1 MALTGEKRDLLVL
14 VAVALAIGA
23 VAIVIAFFVPGL
35 LEGDLVI
42 ADYRATLQ
50 ENGTFGEVYTYEV
63 RSGGTYRMLY
73 RYWQDPLSVQP
84 LESPFI
90 RIVDMQ
96 IPPGTVG
103 YIRESSGKVTLY
115 RDDNPA
121 YIRFIEDK
129 AERNEVGIYNPGY
142 FPAGTYT
149 VSYTYILHPPIEYDA
164 KDAHLNLRLVDR
176 HIPYRHLE
184 IRIPARYAK
193 EIFPHPPGLSVSRE
207 GGWVRIS
214 GNVAADEVLGIE
226 TLFAPADKDSLP
238 GFPVPVDGVREKT
251 LAANPIHNIFPL
263 YFARVL
269 YSLGFAMVVLT
280 PLILVFLYRKY
291 GTEREFTVPEYLSF
305 TPDPTMKPWA
315 VNLLFKGDP
324 MTFDEDGYFA
334 TLLDLHR
341 KKMITIREKPDGR
354 GVRITVNQ
362 KTAPDPYEQRVLDF
376 LQEIGEEGT
385 VDSEALQNTVAR
397 ARSDTT
403 AERMILRYQK
413 DLLSVTR
420 KSDPRLVARYIVD
433 GRDHIFPLLFV
444 AVALCAVSII
454 ALIVTPQLS
463 SFLLPAV
470 LLFGAMIVQSGIAL
484 AFPSTLFGHWK
495 DDRYQEK
502 LQWDAFARFLSDLAL
517 IRQYAPADISMWGEW
532 LVYGTALGVG
542 DKVEK
547 AMKDLHVSL
556 PEAGIPLA
564 SGLNAAFIPVL
575 AFSPPSRGGSGGGFG
590 GGSFGGGGGF
600 GGGGVGGR

>member
-1 MALTGEKRDLLVL
+1 MALTGERRDLLIL
-14 VAVALAIGA
+14 VAVALAIAA
-23 VAIVIAFFVPGL
+23 VAIVIAVMVPGL

-42 ADYRATLQ
+42 ADYRATLH
-50 ENGTFGEVYTYEV
+50 ENGTFEEVYTYEV
-63 RSGGTYRMLY
+63 KSGGTYRMLY
-73 RYWQDPLSVQP
+73 RYWQDPLSAQP
-84 LESPFI
+84 LQSPFI
-90 RIVDMQ
+90 QIVDMEKPQ
-96 IPPGTVG
+96 GTVG
-103 YIRESSGKVTLY
+103 YIRDSSGKVTLY

-121 YIRFIEDK
+121 YIRFIEDR

-149 VSYTYILHPPIEYDA
+149 VSYTYVLHPPVEYDA
-164 KDAHLNLRLVDR
+164 SDAHLNLRLVDR

-184 IRIPARYAK
+184 IRIPYRYAA
-193 EIFPHPPGLSVSRE
+193 EVFPHPPGLSVSRE
-207 GGWVRIS
+207 GEWVSIT
-214 GNVAADEVLGIE
+214 GQAASDEVLGIE
-226 TLFAPADKDSLP
+226 TLFSPLMMNSIP
-238 GFPVPVDGVREKT
+238 GFPVPVDDVRGKT
-251 LAANPIHNIFPL
+251 LAANPFYDVIPL
-263 YFARVL
+263 YLAWLVYL
-269 YSLGFAMVVLT
+269 LGFAMVVLT
-280 PLILVFLYRKY
+280 PLFLVFLYRKY

-324 MTFDEDGYFA
+324 MTFDQDGYFA

-341 KKMITIREKPDGR
+341 KKMVTIEEKPSGK

-362 KTAPDPYEQRVLDF
+362 KTATDPYEQRVLDF
-376 LQEIGEEGT
+376 LQEIGEGGT
-385 VDSEALQNTVAR
+385 VDSEALQNTVAL
-397 ARSDTT
+397 ARRDRT
-403 AERMILRYQK
+403 AEQMILKYQR

-420 KSDPRLVARYIVD
+420 KSDPRLVARYVVD

-444 AVALCAVSII
+444 AIALCAISVM
-454 ALIVTPQLS
+454 ALLVTPQLLS
-463 SFLLPAV
+463 LLGPAV

-495 DDRYQEK
+495 DDRYREK
-502 LQWDAFARFLSDLAL
+502 LEWEAFARFLSDLAL
-517 IRQYAPADISMWGEW
+517 IRKYAPADISMWGEW

-542 DKVEK
+542 DSVEK
-547 AMKDLHVSL
+547 AMKNLNVSL
-556 PEAGIPLA
+556 PEAGVPLA

-575 AFSPPSRGGSGGGFG
+575 AFTPPSRGGGGGGFG